1 LTGGV
6 LRILIAIVVALVLL
20 RIGVAVIRTF
30 AAPVPTPPPEGELR
44 KLKRLYRCSI
54 CGLEI
59 RTVQAASGDPEPPRH
74 CMEDMDLV
82 KAEGDFL

>member
-1 LTGGV
+1 V
-6 LRILIAIVVALVLL
+6 LRILVAVVVALVLL
-20 RIGVAVIRTF
+20 RIGVGVIRSF
-30 AAPVPTPPPEGELR
+30 AAPIPAPPPEGELR

-59 RTVQAASGDPEPPRH
+59 RTVQAGSADPEPPRH

-82 KAEGDFL
+82 KTEADFL